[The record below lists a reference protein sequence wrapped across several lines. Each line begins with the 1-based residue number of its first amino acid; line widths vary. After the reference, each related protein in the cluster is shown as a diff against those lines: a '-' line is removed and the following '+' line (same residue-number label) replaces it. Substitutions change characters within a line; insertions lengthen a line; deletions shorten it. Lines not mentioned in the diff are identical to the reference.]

1 MGDIRK
7 MTTSDLE
14 NPEVRKHMELFWEA
28 HDKLF
33 VDMDNLTHDEFQIRH
48 HEMWQHRNNASDI
61 DGDMF
66 LISCWGLSRKAHEI
80 YGSECDPT
88 T

>member
-1 MGDIRK
+1 
-7 MTTSDLE
+7 
-14 NPEVRKHMELFWEA
+14 
-28 HDKLF
+28 
-33 VDMDNLTHDEFQIRH
+33 
-48 HEMWQHRNNASDI
+48 MWQHRNNASDI
-61 DGDMF
+61 DGDML